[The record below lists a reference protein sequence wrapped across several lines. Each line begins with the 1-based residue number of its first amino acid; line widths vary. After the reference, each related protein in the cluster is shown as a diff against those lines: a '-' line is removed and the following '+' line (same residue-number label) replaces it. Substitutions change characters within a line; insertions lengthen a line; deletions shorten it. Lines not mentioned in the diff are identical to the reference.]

1 MKDREALK
9 LYHSITNI
17 EDRYIQEAQA
27 AGSSGGGKRP
37 VLRGWG
43 MAAACLC
50 LICILAV
57 AARAVCKGKGKLTP
71 DSGLTATLYAGK
83 LLPGS
88 GLIAVPYTEKPIPD
102 SGLIAALHAG
112 TSPASNRQQAGGE
125 QEPFVAID
133 SLLAAENP
141 GENLNMIQALAAAVV
156 RIPTGQ
162 YTGVYEK
169 VSPVDGTALQE
180 SRGKCIP
187 GAEGW
192 YYVSGHKD
200 MQYLI
205 REKDG
210 EYTLWKFVCFDS
222 EEYPYSDVLTL
233 VYQIDSAD
241 GLREIVVRP
250 PTMDNSDGGK
260 ALQEKIGIYS
270 VTDREEIDEVYQ
282 ILSSLTCYGQG
293 HWERID
299 YGAEDG
305 PADRKDFPHQAV
317 WLGRYLSIL
326 TDYGNEIDGL
336 KYTAVSDMFYE
347 FSGIAYDPLTP
358 EQAERVCEILK
369 IGESGEEPQY
379 SSAGDNAGRLEA
391 VSMPQAGGNIAGQP
405 GGSAGAGAVPQA
417 GGTIL
422 AEAENTGA
430 SLEYITE
437 LQDRVSS
444 AMTNGELAFVAL
456 SAVYENPYRLHVEVT
471 TDSEGDLERLKELD
485 TLGGAIE
492 IEYISAGR
500 LFLEDSQGTDG

>member
-1 MKDREALK
+1 MKDREAFK

-27 AGSSGGGKRP
+27 AGSPAGRKRTA
-37 VLRGWG
+37 LRGWG
-43 MAAACLC
+43 VAAACLC
-50 LICILAV
+50 GICILTV
-57 AARAVCKGKGKLTP
+57 AAWAVWKEELPP
-71 DSGLTATLYAGK
+71 DGGLTAVPYAGETSPDNG
-83 LLPGS
+83 LAAAPGEGEIS
-88 GLIAVPYTEKPIPD
+88 PEGGLTAAPGEGEISSEG
-102 SGLIAALHAG
+102 GLIAAPGVGEASPDGGFAAAPYAG
-112 TSPASNRQQAGGE
+112 TSLALDREQTGGE

-133 SLLAAENP
+133 SLLAVENP
-141 GENLNMIQALAAAVV
+141 GENLNMIQALAAALV
-156 RIPTGQ
+156 RLPIGQ
-162 YTGVYEK
+162 YTGVYER
-169 VSPVDGTALQE
+169 VSPVDSTALQE
-180 SRGKCIP
+180 SRGRAVP
-187 GAEGW
+187 GAEDW

-205 REKDG
+205 RDNMG

-270 VTDREEIDEVYQ
+270 VTDREEIDAVYQ

-317 WLGRYLSIL
+317 GLGRYLSIL

-369 IGESGEEPQY
+369 I
-379 SSAGDNAGRLEA
+379 LE
-391 VSMPQAGGNIAGQP
+391 I
-405 GGSAGAGAVPQA
+405 
-417 GGTIL
+417 
-422 AEAENTGA
+422 
-430 SLEYITE
+430 
-437 LQDRVSS
+437 D
-444 AMTNGELAFVAL
+444 F
-456 SAVYENPYRLHVEVT
+456 
-471 TDSEGDLERLKELD
+471 
-485 TLGGAIE
+485 
-492 IEYISAGR
+492 
-500 LFLEDSQGTDG
+500 